1 MSMVTNAAT
10 SAEALCPGAVVT
22 DAPYR
27 FVDVATD
34 FEDVLGDWRELYPV
48 ANASCYQSFEFVSS
62 WFETLGRD
70 QKLEPMIVVARD
82 AARQPLAL
90 LPLALERRGYV
101 RIVSFVGG
109 SDSNFNLGLF
119 RRGVEFSEGAM
130 LRLLQTAG
138 RSATLRPDLY
148 FLRNQ
153 PSRFDGVVNPLVLS
167 ASQPSPSSAYG
178 TALPDVAKALDA
190 RQSKDTR
197 KKLRRK
203 EARLAELGEVRY
215 EHRASG
221 ALASE
226 IARSLIEQ
234 KSKQFGSR
242 FESAAFAAFLERL
255 SSFDAE
261 RALELHALTLS
272 GRIVATYAGLAHRG
286 RFSAMLNS
294 YDMDEQVARC
304 SPGELL
310 LHALLR
316 NLVARGF
323 TRFDLGV
330 GEARY
335 KNSVC
340 EEKIDL
346 YDMILPITLKGAAA
360 VPVLTGLQRMKGE
373 IKRTAWMARLLR
385 AARRLRS
392 GSKI

>member
-1 MSMVTNAAT
+1 MSMVTAT
-10 SAEALCPGAVVT
+10 TPADALPPRAVVD

-27 FVDVATD
+27 FVDVVTK
-34 FEDVLGDWRELYPV
+34 FEDVLDDWRELYPL
-48 ANASCYQSFEFVSS
+48 ANASSYQSFEFVSS

-82 AARQPLAL
+82 AARRPLAL
-90 LPLALERRGYV
+90 LPLALERRGYL
-101 RIVSFVGG
+101 RIASFIGG

-119 RRGVEFSEGAM
+119 RRDLELSEDAM
-130 LRLLQTAG
+130 LRLLKTAA
-138 RSATLRPDLY
+138 RSARLCPDLF

-153 PSRFDGVVNPLVLS
+153 PCRFDGVANPMVLS
-167 ASQPSPSSAYG
+167 ASQPSPSSAFG
-178 TALPDVAKALDA
+178 TALPDAAKALDA
-190 RQSKDTR
+190 RLSKDTR
-197 KKLRRK
+197 KKLRKK

-215 EHRASG
+215 EHRGSG

-226 IARSLIEQ
+226 IVRNLIEQ
-234 KSKQFGSR
+234 KSEQFGSR
-242 FESAAFAAFLERL
+242 FESAAFLAFLERL
-255 SSFDAE
+255 SSFDSE
-261 RALELHALTLS
+261 GALELHALTLS
-272 GRIVATYAGLAHRG
+272 GRIVATYAGLTHRG

-346 YDMILPITLKGAAA
+346 YDTILPITLKGASA
-360 VPVLTGLQRMKGE
+360 VPILMGLQRVKKE
-373 IKRTAWMARLLR
+373 IKRTAWMARLLA
-385 AARRLRS
+385 AARRLRR